1 MEEKAARKDRHKR
14 TNTRRSNTRSSS
26 GMVSLSVLAG
36 MACTMAVL
44 LPWPVIADNYLE
56 SLELGSATLKIVDA
70 SDELPSLSGS
80 FLAAQSAGANGD
92 EDEAIRSYR
101 RAVEL
106 DPENQNLKQSLFVAL
121 TANGEISEAIKLLN
135 NIPAE
140 SQTQNINHVVV
151 AANAL
156 KQKSWG
162 QALSRIDRVAGT
174 DLDGMLA
181 TIFGSWALYGDRKTD
196 EALARIDG
204 MEGPDWVLMI
214 REYHAGLILSAAGR
228 DSEAIPRFQK
238 AVEYRAVAAALTE
251 TYIRAVEGLSR
262 AHARAGN
269 ADEARKAAEEG
280 LRLLSDYPP
289 LLALRDKLS
298 SADTKITP
306 LIASPQQGGAE
317 VFFNVGTAISRQGG
331 LPFAQG
337 HLQLARFLAPQSD
350 VVHFALGNV
359 YEDQDRYT
367 QANAFYGEIDAQ
379 SPYYRRAQLEYA
391 LNLNRLEQT
400 PQAVEILNGL
410 VSEDPLDM
418 ITVLSLGGVHAQHDA
433 YDKAIEVYST
443 AADRLTRP
451 QRIDWRLFYRRGIA
465 YERTKQWPK
474 AEADFKKALQLFPD
488 QPDVLNYLGYSWID
502 QGINLDEGLAMVRK
516 AVELRPNSGFII
528 DSLGWAYYRLG
539 RFEEAAEELQKALEL
554 MPSDPVIN
562 DHLGDAYWQIGRKL
576 EAVFQWKH
584 ALAGEPTAEDKVKIE
599 QKLQVGLTH

>member
-269 ADEARKAAEEG
+269 ADEARKADAARADGE
-280 LRLLSDYPP
+280 
-289 LLALRDKLS
+289 RDHRH
-298 SADTKITP
+298 
-306 LIASPQQGGAE
+306 
-317 VFFNVGTAISRQGG
+317 SR
-331 LPFAQG
+331 
-337 HLQLARFLAPQSD
+337 
-350 VVHFALGNV
+350 
-359 YEDQDRYT
+359 
-367 QANAFYGEIDAQ
+367 
-379 SPYYRRAQLEYA
+379 
-391 LNLNRLEQT
+391 
-400 PQAVEILNGL
+400 
-410 VSEDPLDM
+410 
-418 ITVLSLGGVHAQHDA
+418 
-433 YDKAIEVYST
+433 
-443 AADRLTRP
+443 
-451 QRIDWRLFYRRGIA
+451 
-465 YERTKQWPK
+465 
-474 AEADFKKALQLFPD
+474 
-488 QPDVLNYLGYSWID
+488 
-502 QGINLDEGLAMVRK
+502 
-516 AVELRPNSGFII
+516 
-528 DSLGWAYYRLG
+528 
-539 RFEEAAEELQKALEL
+539 
-554 MPSDPVIN
+554 
-562 DHLGDAYWQIGRKL
+562 
-576 EAVFQWKH
+576 
-584 ALAGEPTAEDKVKIE
+584 
-599 QKLQVGLTH
+599 